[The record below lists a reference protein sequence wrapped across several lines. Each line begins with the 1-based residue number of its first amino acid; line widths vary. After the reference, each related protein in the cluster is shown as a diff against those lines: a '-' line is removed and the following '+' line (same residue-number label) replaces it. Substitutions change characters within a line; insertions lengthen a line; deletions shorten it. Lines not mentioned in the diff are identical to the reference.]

1 MILKK
6 EEEHAKVVD
15 TFAKS
20 IFMGVKAE
28 FDKLHGNKLVNVSTR
43 LNDLKTKKNDLD
55 VSILK
60 TVPVCL
66 KQLSDLVSNI
76 VIKQIVHNK
85 LNR

>member
-43 LNDLKTKKNDLD
+43 LNDLKTKKL
-55 VSILK
+55 I
-60 TVPVCL
+60 
-66 KQLSDLVSNI
+66 
-76 VIKQIVHNK
+76 
-85 LNR
+85 